1 MGKITN
7 ILIVSSIAA
16 SIYSWFYGADLAF
29 SLDALT
35 SKNYILLITAI
46 FAHASITHL
55 AGNMV
60 FLYIFGGIVERDLGA
75 QKLLFAFFAGGIL
88 SFLLSIPFYPGAQ
101 MLGASAAIFTL
112 SALAMLT
119 KPLRFSL
126 LLLAPVG
133 VAALLYFL
141 YNVVAIAQGVVS
153 NTAFVSHI
161 IGFLIGIAL
170 GKFWIY
176 DWKKSLETA
185 IVALI
190 IYVVLINAVL
200 YYLTGYIFSFGF

>member
-1 MGKITN
+1 MGRITN
-7 ILIVSSIAA
+7 ALILASIALSA
-16 SIYSWFYGADLAF
+16 YSWLYGADFAF
-29 SLDALT
+29 SYSALL

-46 FAHASITHL
+46 FAHAGITHL

-88 SFLLSIPFYPGAQ
+88 SFLLSIPFYPGAE

-119 KPLRFSL
+119 KPMRFSL

-133 VAALLYFL
+133 VSALLYFI

-161 IGFLIGIAL
+161 IGFLIGVAL
-170 GKFWIY
+170 GMFWIQ
-176 DWKKSLETA
+176 DWKKSLLVA
-185 IVALI
+185 IVALVL
-190 IYVVLINAVL
+190 YVALINAVL
-200 YYLTGYIFSFGF
+200 YYLTGYIFAFGF

>member
-7 ILIVSSIAA
+7 TLILASIAA
-16 SIYSWFYGADLAF
+16 SVYSWFYGANLAF
-29 SLDALT
+29 SYSALL

-88 SFLLSIPFYPGAQ
+88 SFLLSMPFYPGAE

-119 KPLRFSL
+119 KPLRFSV

-133 VAALLYFL
+133 VSSLLYFI
-141 YNVVAIAQGVVS
+141 YNVVSIAEGVVS

-161 IGFLIGIAL
+161 MGFLIGIAL
-170 GKFWIY
+170 GRFWIY
-176 DWKKSLETA
+176 DWKKSLA
-185 IVALI
+185 VAVVALI
-190 IYVVLINAVL
+190 IYVALINAVL
-200 YYLTGYIFSFGF
+200 YYLTGYIFAFG

>member
-7 ILIVSSIAA
+7 LLIVSSIAA
-16 SIYSWFYGADLAF
+16 SIYSWFYGIDFAF
-29 SLDALT
+29 SYSALL
-35 SKNYILLITAI
+35 SKNYISLITAL

-112 SALAMLT
+112 AALSMLT

-133 VAALLYFL
+133 VSALLYFI
-141 YNVVAIAQGVVS
+141 YNIVAIAEGVVS

-176 DWKKSLETA
+176 EWKKSLA
-185 IVALI
+185 VAVVALI
-190 IYVVLINAVL
+190 IYVVLINAVV
-200 YYLTGYIFSFGF
+200 YYLTGYIFVL

>member
-7 ILIVSSIAA
+7 VLILSSIAA
-16 SIYSWFYGADLAF
+16 SVYSWSYGVDLTF
-29 SLDALT
+29 SLDALV
-35 SKNYILLITAI
+35 SKNYLSLITAV
-46 FAHASITHL
+46 FAHAGIAHL

-88 SFLLSIPFYPGAQ
+88 SFLFSIPFYPGAK

-112 SALAMLT
+112 AALAMLT

-133 VAALLYFL
+133 VSALLFFI
-141 YNVVAIAQGVVS
+141 YNIIAIAQGMVS

-161 IGFLIGIAL
+161 IGFLIGLAL

-176 DWKKSLETA
+176 EWKRSLAVA
-185 IVALI
+185 IAALI
-190 IYVVLINAVL
+190 LYVVLINAVL
-200 YYLTGYIFSFGF
+200 YYLTGYIFVL